1 MLDFLSGK
9 DHVSEHQRNHH
20 ESIYQSDYSDESDY
34 DDTISSVTSSPH
46 LSYSNSPSSLHYSP
60 SPLPSCPPS
69 PPRSH
74 DHRYH
79 NPDNY

>member
-9 DHVSEHQRNHH
+9 DHVSEQQRNLH
-20 ESIYQSDYSDESDY
+20 ESIYESEYSNESDF
-34 DDTISSVTSSPH
+34 DDTFSSATSSPH

-60 SPLPSCPPS
+60 PPLPSCPS

-74 DHRYH
+74 DHWYH
-79 NPDNY
+79 NPDN